1 MDAIN
6 HFLPR
11 NLRSSGDVNYTMQR
25 FEERVYDVLSE
36 ECGVF
41 NPKRK
46 VPKKV
51 HPSRM
56 VQKLRRIKRDSRRH
70 LRTLKRERKN
80 TDVAQRDYFKILRS
94 YHKVQRIT
102 QKNQAVT
109 KGVQEGSLTFSK
121 AVADT
126 HFKESCS
133 GLNRDYVY
141 IAQDVM
147 ARPDPPTT
155 PLTVIFQVIRISQD
169 SVGASA
175 INRLLDAMAFLIKF
189 TSCAPRCV

>member
-1 MDAIN
+1 MAQHHISSTPDTTFVHTKDATFDPCLASYAVKSRLQLPHVQDKKKWNYLEGKLVDAIN
-6 HFLPR
+6 HSLPR
-11 NLRSSGDVNYTMQR
+11 TLRSSGDVNYIMQR

-70 LRTLKRERKN
+70 AYIKERKN

-94 YHKVQRIT
+94 YHKVQRI
-102 QKNQAVT
+102 
-109 KGVQEGSLTFSK
+109 
-121 AVADT
+121 
-126 HFKESCS
+126 
-133 GLNRDYVY
+133 
-141 IAQDVM
+141 
-147 ARPDPPTT
+147 P
-155 PLTVIFQVIRISQD
+155 
-169 SVGASA
+169 
-175 INRLLDAMAFLIKF
+175 
-189 TSCAPRCV
+189 